1 MGARSSQSKRVYSL
15 EEGCG
20 IMGTSNKIVTISM
33 LAVAIAIF
41 LFLVY
46 QITAFYH
53 YKSIVLDRFPV
64 EPPSKETKRFFE
76 LERERKEQAIEL
88 AKKYARGKDEIY
100 GDAQNIAE
108 KVRGDVKIIGWHADK
123 AIHTGQLYDS
133 ERFGS
138 RLIDDFKKSM
148 EQIKRG
154 LIKLKDL
161 GFLVEG
167 SPASELLFENDPK
180 YFVSRIKKLKEEYVS
195 IQFYLLPRGK
205 GIIKAKELSEEAK
218 KVVDDIDKEIEKA
231 SGIMRHFY
239 HYSDSMYFVTF
250 RYQTQEDRVKNKTQ
264 GWYFEVDLDSNT
276 VRDAAFDKDLSKKY
290 QITPKVK

>member
-1 MGARSSQSKRVYSL
+1 
-15 EEGCG
+15 
-20 IMGTSNKIVTISM
+20 MGTGNKVVVISM

-46 QITAFYH
+46 QFTAFYH
-53 YKSIVLDRFPV
+53 YKSIVLDKFPV
-64 EPPSKETKRFFE
+64 EPPSKEVKRFFE
-76 LERERKEQAIEL
+76 AEMEKKEQAIEL

-108 KVRGDVKIIGWHADK
+108 KIRGDVKIIGWHADK
-123 AIHTGQLYDS
+123 AIHAGQLYDP
-133 ERFGS
+133 EKFGS
-138 RLIDDFKKSM
+138 GLIDDFKGSM
-148 EQIKRG
+148 EKIKKG

-161 GFLVEG
+161 GFLMDG
-167 SPASELLFENDPK
+167 SPASELLLETEPK
-180 YFVSRIKKLKEEYVS
+180 YFVSKIKRLKEEYVS

-205 GIIKAKELSEEAK
+205 GVVKAKDLSEEAK

-231 SGIMRHFY
+231 LGMTRHFY
-239 HYSDSMYFVTF
+239 HYSDSIYFVTF
-250 RYQTQEDRVKNKTQ
+250 RYQTQEDRVKNRSQ

-276 VRDAAFDKDLSKKY
+276 VRDVAFDKDLSKKY

>member
-1 MGARSSQSKRVYSL
+1 
-15 EEGCG
+15 
-20 IMGTSNKIVTISM
+20 M
-33 LAVAIAIF
+33 LGVAIAIL

-64 EPPSKETKRFFE
+64 EPPSKEVKRFFE
-76 LERERKEQAIEL
+76 AEMEKKEQAIEL
-88 AKKYARGKDEIY
+88 GKKYARGKNEIY

-108 KVRGDVKIIGWHADK
+108 KIKGDVKIIGWHADK

-133 ERFGS
+133 EKIGS
-138 RLIDDFKKSM
+138 RLLDDFKGSIEK
-148 EQIKRG
+148 IKRG
-154 LIKLKDL
+154 LVKLKDL
-161 GFLVEG
+161 GFMMDG
-167 SPASELLFENDPK
+167 SPASELLIENDPK
-180 YFVSRIKKLKEEYVS
+180 YFASRIKKLKEEYVS

-205 GIIKAKELSEEAK
+205 GIVKAKDLSEEAK
-218 KVVDDIDKEIEKA
+218 RVVDDIDKEIERA

-239 HYSDSMYFVTF
+239 HYSDSIYFVTF
-250 RYQTQEDRVKNKTQ
+250 RYQTQEDRVKNTSQ

-276 VRDAAFDKDLSKKY
+276 VRDVAFDKDLSKKY

>member
-1 MGARSSQSKRVYSL
+1 MT
-15 EEGCG
+15 
-20 IMGTSNKIVTISM
+20 TSNKIVVFSM

-46 QITAFYH
+46 QFTAFLH
-53 YKSIVLDRFPV
+53 YKSVVLDRFPV
-64 EPPSKETKRFFE
+64 EPPSKEAKRFFE
-76 LERERKEQAIEL
+76 VETERKERAIEL
-88 AKKYARGKDEIY
+88 AKKYARGKDDLY

-108 KVRGDVKIIGWHADK
+108 KIKGDVKIMGWHADK
-123 AIHTGQLYDS
+123 AIHTGQLYNS

-138 RLIDDFKKSM
+138 RLMDDFKGSIEK
-148 EQIKRG
+148 IKKG

-161 GFLVEG
+161 GFLMDG
-167 SPASELLFENDPK
+167 SPASELLLETDPK
-180 YFVSRIKKLKEEYVS
+180 YFASKIKSLKEEYVS

-205 GIIKAKELSEEAK
+205 GMVKARDLSEEAQ
-218 KVVDDIDKEIEKA
+218 KVVDDIDKEIERALGMMK
-231 SGIMRHFY
+231 HFY

-250 RYQTQEDRVKNKTQ
+250 RYQTQEDRVKNLSQ

-276 VRDAAFDKDLSKKY
+276 VRDVAFDKDLSKKY

>member
-1 MGARSSQSKRVYSL
+1 
-15 EEGCG
+15 
-20 IMGTSNKIVTISM
+20 MGTTNKVVVISM

-46 QITAFYH
+46 QFTAFYH

-64 EPPSKETKRFFE
+64 EPPSKEVKRFFE
-76 LERERKEQAIEL
+76 AEMEKKEQAIEL

-108 KVRGDVKIIGWHADK
+108 KIKGDVKIIGWHADK
-123 AIHTGQLYDS
+123 AIHAGQLYDP
-133 ERFGS
+133 EKFGS
-138 RLIDDFKKSM
+138 GLIDDFKRSM
-148 EQIKRG
+148 EKIKKG
-154 LIKLKDL
+154 LIKLKDF
-161 GFLVEG
+161 GFLMDG
-167 SPASELLFENDPK
+167 SPASELLLETDPK
-180 YFVSRIKKLKEEYVS
+180 YFASKIKRLKEEYVS

-205 GIIKAKELSEEAK
+205 GVVKAKDLSEEAK

-231 SGIMRHFY
+231 LGMTRHFY
-239 HYSDSMYFVTF
+239 HYSDSIYFVTF
-250 RYQTQEDRVKNKTQ
+250 RYQTQEDRVKNRSQ

-276 VRDAAFDKDLSKKY
+276 VRDVAFDRDLSKKY